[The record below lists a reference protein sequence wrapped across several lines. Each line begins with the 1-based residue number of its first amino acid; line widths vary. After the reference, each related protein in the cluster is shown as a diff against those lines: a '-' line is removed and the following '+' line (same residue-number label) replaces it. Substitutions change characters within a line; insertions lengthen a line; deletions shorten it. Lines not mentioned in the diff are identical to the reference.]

1 MNSGREELISA
12 LSADLR
18 SIARPAGRGISV
30 ALWLLGSASFSVA
43 FLLWEA
49 PFRAGFVQQLTHTPR
64 FLAEFVLGLVAIT
77 CLGVAGLRLAIPD
90 MGPLR
95 RRIGWPLLAL
105 AAWLGLMAYGLHDPS
120 LPLSMAG
127 KRPHC
132 MLESALLGG
141 PGLLWGLYL
150 ARGCW
155 PLHGACTGLLLGLAA
170 GAMPALLM
178 HVACMYSP
186 AHVFLY
192 HLAPGLAL
200 GVVGALAGAW
210 LLRIR

>member
-1 MNSGREELISA
+1 MNQDREQLICA

-18 SIARPAGRGISV
+18 SMGGPAGQGLSV
-30 ALWLLGSASFSVA
+30 ALWLLGSLLFTVVL
-43 FLLWEA
+43 LLWDG
-49 PFRAGFVQQLTHTPR
+49 PFRTGFAQQLVHVPR
-64 FLAEFVLGLVAIT
+64 FLAEFLLGLVAIA
-77 CLGVAGLRLAIPD
+77 CLGAAGLRLAIPD
-90 MGPLR
+90 MGPLH
-95 RRIGWPLLAL
+95 RRIGWPLLSL
-105 AAWLGLMAYGLHDPS
+105 AAWLGLMAYGFHDPS
-120 LPLSMAG
+120 LPFSMAG

-132 MLESALLGG
+132 LLESAVIGV

-150 ARGCW
+150 ARCWW
-155 PLHGACTGLLLGLAA
+155 PLHGAWTGLLLGLAA

-178 HVACMYSP
+178 HLACMNSP

-200 GVVGALAGAW
+200 GAVGALAGAW